1 MPELLMIALY
11 ITGGLV
17 LLFFGADWLVQGAV
31 TLALHLG
38 LSPLIVGLT
47 VVALGTSVPEA
58 LVSVQA
64 ALGHQGGIALG
75 NVIGSNILNI
85 ALILGLSSL
94 ILPLK
99 VDSHIVKADVPLL
112 TGATFML
119 VVLLEDFHISRM
131 EGAFLLLCIVF
142 YVTGNIM
149 TVKRTSP
156 EEDKIEGMEIP
167 EDSGKTL
174 WRDVGFLILGIV
186 TLGFGANFLV
196 TGAVDLARILGLSE
210 ALIGLTIVSIGTGT
224 PELATAL
231 MAAFRKIP
239 DLAIGNAVGS
249 NLFNIMFVLGIAG
262 LVAPLNGKGISSVDL
277 YVMLGVTILLLG
289 LECSAEFRGRIR
301 PAVRGGGK
309 NRFIWVHRL
318 RSGCWRT
325 DRERFLEVRRCIV
338 AT

>member
-1 MPELLMIALY
+1 MTELLMIALY

-17 LLFFGADWLVQGAV
+17 LLYFGADWLVQGAV

-64 ALGHQGGIALG
+64 AIGHQGGIALG

-85 ALILGLSSL
+85 ALILGLSAFLS
-94 ILPLK
+94 PLK
-99 VDSHIVKADVPLL
+99 VDSHLVKADVPLL
-112 TGATFML
+112 AGATFML

-131 EGAFLLLCIVF
+131 EGAFLLLCIVG
-142 YVTGNIM
+142 YVAGNIM

-156 EEDKIEGMEIP
+156 EENKIEGVEVP
-167 EDSGKTL
+167 EDHSKNL
-174 WRDVGFLILGIV
+174 WRDISFLFIGLIA
-186 TLGFGANFLV
+186 LAFGSNFLV

-224 PELATAL
+224 PEMATAL
-231 MAAFRKIP
+231 MAAYRKRA

-249 NLFNIMFVLGIAG
+249 NLFNIMFVLGIAA
-262 LVAPLNGKGISSVDL
+262 LVAPLDGKGISSIDL
-277 YVMLGVTILLLG
+277 YVMLGVTILLLPTVWT
-289 LECSAEFRGRIR
+289 GRILDR
-301 PAVRGGGK
+301 KEGFLFLAIYVGYLYHLWPA
-309 NRFIWVHRL
+309 
-318 RSGCWRT
+318 
-325 DRERFLEVRRCIV
+325 
-338 AT
+338 

>member
-17 LLFFGADWLVQGAV
+17 LLYFGADWLVQGAV

-64 ALGHQGGIALG
+64 AIGHQGGIALG

-85 ALILGLSSL
+85 ALILGLSAFFN
-94 ILPLK
+94 PLK
-99 VDSHIVKADVPLL
+99 VDSHLVKADVPLL
-112 TGATFML
+112 AGATFML

-196 TGAVDLARILGLSE
+196 TGAVDLARIFGLSE

-231 MAAFRKIP
+231 MAAFRKTP
-239 DLAIGNAVGS
+239 DLAIGNVVGS

-262 LVAPLNGKGISSVDL
+262 LVAPLDGKGISSVDL
-277 YVMLGVTILLLG
+277 YVMLGVTILLLPTVWT
-289 LECSAEFRGRIR
+289 GRILDR
-301 PAVRGGGK
+301 KEGFLFLAIYVGYLYHLWPA
-309 NRFIWVHRL
+309 
-318 RSGCWRT
+318 
-325 DRERFLEVRRCIV
+325 
-338 AT
+338 

>member
-17 LLFFGADWLVQGAV
+17 LLYFGADWLVQGAV

-64 ALGHQGGIALG
+64 AIGHQGGIALG

-85 ALILGLSSL
+85 ALILGLSAFFN
-94 ILPLK
+94 PLK
-99 VDSHIVKADVPLL
+99 VDSHLVKADVPLL
-112 TGATFML
+112 AGATFML

-131 EGAFLLLCIVF
+131 EGAFLLLCIVG
-142 YVTGNIM
+142 YVAGNIM

-156 EEDKIEGMEIP
+156 EENKIEGVEVP
-167 EDSGKTL
+167 EDHSKNL
-174 WRDVGFLILGIV
+174 WRDISFLFIGLIA
-186 TLGFGANFLV
+186 LAFGSNFLV
-196 TGAVDLARILGLSE
+196 TGAVDLARIWGLSE

-224 PELATAL
+224 PEMATAL
-231 MAAFRKIP
+231 MAAYRKRA

-249 NLFNIMFVLGIAG
+249 NLFNIMFVLGIAA
-262 LVAPLNGKGISSVDL
+262 LVAPLDGKGISSIDL
-277 YVMLGVTILLLG
+277 YVMLGVTILLLPTVWT
-289 LECSAEFRGRIR
+289 GRILDR
-301 PAVRGGGK
+301 KEGFLFLAIYVGYLYHLWPA
-309 NRFIWVHRL
+309 
-318 RSGCWRT
+318 
-325 DRERFLEVRRCIV
+325 
-338 AT
+338 

>member
-99 VDSHIVKADVPLL
+99 VDSRIVKADVPLL

-142 YVTGNIM
+142 YVAGNIM

-196 TGAVDLARILGLSE
+196 TGAVDLARIFGLSE

-231 MAAFRKIP
+231 MAAFRKSP
-239 DLAIGNAVGS
+239 DLAIGNVVGS

-262 LVAPLNGKGISSVDL
+262 LVAPLDGKGISSIDL
-277 YVMLGVTILLLG
+277 YVMLGVTILLLPTVWT
-289 LECSAEFRGRIR
+289 GRILDR
-301 PAVRGGGK
+301 KEGFLFLAIYVGYLYHLWPA
-309 NRFIWVHRL
+309 
-318 RSGCWRT
+318 
-325 DRERFLEVRRCIV
+325 
-338 AT
+338 

>member
-17 LLFFGADWLVQGAV
+17 LLYFGADWLVQGAV

-64 ALGHQGGIALG
+64 AIGHQGGIALG

-85 ALILGLSSL
+85 ALILGLSAFFN
-94 ILPLK
+94 PLK
-99 VDSHIVKADVPLL
+99 VDSHLVKADVPLL
-112 TGATFML
+112 AGATFML

-131 EGAFLLLCIVF
+131 EGAFLLLCIVG
-142 YVTGNIM
+142 YVAGNIM

-156 EEDKIEGMEIP
+156 EENKIEGVVVP
-167 EDSGKTL
+167 EDHSKNL
-174 WRDVGFLILGIV
+174 WRDISFLFIGLIA
-186 TLGFGANFLV
+186 LAFGSNFLV

-224 PELATAL
+224 PEMATAL
-231 MAAFRKIP
+231 MAAYRKRS

-249 NLFNIMFVLGIAG
+249 NLFNIMFVLGIAA
-262 LVAPLNGKGISSVDL
+262 LVAPLDGKGISSIDL
-277 YVMLGVTILLLG
+277 YVMLGVTILLLPTVWT
-289 LECSAEFRGRIR
+289 GRILDR
-301 PAVRGGGK
+301 KEGFLFLAIYVGYLYHLWPA
-309 NRFIWVHRL
+309 
-318 RSGCWRT
+318 
-325 DRERFLEVRRCIV
+325 
-338 AT
+338 

>member
-1 MPELLMIALY
+1 MPELLLISLY
-11 ITGGLV
+11 ISGGLV
-17 LLFFGADWLVQGAV
+17 LLYFGADWLVQGAI

-64 ALGHQGGIALG
+64 AIGHQGGIAIG
-75 NVIGSNILNI
+75 NVVGSNILNI
-85 ALILGLSSL
+85 ALILGLSAL
-94 ILPLK
+94 INPLK

-112 TGATFML
+112 AGATFML

-131 EGAFLLLCIVF
+131 EGAFLLLCIVG
-142 YVTGNIM
+142 YVVGNIM
-149 TVKRTSP
+149 TVKKTAP
-156 EEDKIEGMEIP
+156 EDNKIDGLEVQ
-167 EDSGKTL
+167 EDSGKTF
-174 WRDVGFLILGIV
+174 WRDIALLIVGII

-196 TGAVDLARILGLSE
+196 TGAVDLARIWGLSE

-231 MAAFRKIP
+231 MAAYRKSA

-262 LVAPLNGKGISSVDL
+262 LVAPLDATGINPSDL
-277 YVMLGVTILLLG
+277 YVMLAVTLLL
-289 LECSAEFRGRIR
+289 LPTVWTGR
-301 PAVRGGGK
+301 V
-309 NRFIWVHRL
+309 L
-318 RSGCWRT
+318 
-325 DRERFLEVRRCIV
+325 DRKEGFLFLAIYVGYLYYLWP
-338 AT
+338 T

>member
-17 LLFFGADWLVQGAV
+17 LLYFGADWLVQGAV

-64 ALGHQGGIALG
+64 AIGHQGGIALG

-99 VDSHIVKADVPLL
+99 VDSRIVKADVPLL

-196 TGAVDLARILGLSE
+196 TGAVDLARIFGLSE

-231 MAAFRKIP
+231 MAAFRKTP
-239 DLAIGNAVGS
+239 DLAIGNVVGS

-262 LVAPLNGKGISSVDL
+262 LVAPLDGKGISSVDL
-277 YVMLGVTILLLG
+277 YVMLGVTILLLPTVWT
-289 LECSAEFRGRIR
+289 GRILDR
-301 PAVRGGGK
+301 KEGFLFLAIYVGYLYHLWPA
-309 NRFIWVHRL
+309 
-318 RSGCWRT
+318 
-325 DRERFLEVRRCIV
+325 
-338 AT
+338 

>member
-1 MPELLMIALY
+1 MIAIY
-11 ITGGLV
+11 IIGGLI
-17 LLFFGADWLVQGAV
+17 LLYFGANWLVQGAI

-64 ALGHQGGIALG
+64 AIGHQGGIALG

-85 ALILGLSSL
+85 ALILGLSAFFN
-94 ILPLK
+94 PLK
-99 VDSHIVKADVPLL
+99 VDSHLVKADVPLL
-112 TGATFML
+112 AGATFML

-196 TGAVDLARILGLSE
+196 TGAVDLARIFGLSE

-224 PELATAL
+224 PEMATAL
-231 MAAFRKIP
+231 MAAYRKRA

-249 NLFNIMFVLGIAG
+249 NLFNIMFVLGIAA
-262 LVAPLNGKGISSVDL
+262 LVAPLDGKGISSIDL
-277 YVMLGVTILLLG
+277 YVMLGVTILLLPTVWT
-289 LECSAEFRGRIR
+289 GRILDR
-301 PAVRGGGK
+301 KEGFLFLAIYVGYLYHLWPA
-309 NRFIWVHRL
+309 
-318 RSGCWRT
+318 
-325 DRERFLEVRRCIV
+325 
-338 AT
+338 

>member
-1 MPELLMIALY
+1 MPELMIAIY
-11 ITGGLV
+11 IIGGLI
-17 LLFFGADWLVQGAV
+17 LLYFGANWLVQGAI

-64 ALGHQGGIALG
+64 AIGHQGGIALG

-196 TGAVDLARILGLSE
+196 TGAVDLARIFGLSE

-231 MAAFRKIP
+231 MAAFRKTP
-239 DLAIGNAVGS
+239 DLAIGNVVGS

-262 LVAPLNGKGISSVDL
+262 LVAPLDGKGISSVDL
-277 YVMLGVTILLLG
+277 YVMLGVTILLLPTVWT
-289 LECSAEFRGRIR
+289 GRILDR
-301 PAVRGGGK
+301 KEGFLFLAIYVGYLYHLWPA
-309 NRFIWVHRL
+309 
-318 RSGCWRT
+318 
-325 DRERFLEVRRCIV
+325 
-338 AT
+338 

>member
-64 ALGHQGGIALG
+64 AIGHQGGIALG

-196 TGAVDLARILGLSE
+196 TGAVDLARIFGLSE

-224 PELATAL
+224 PEMATAL
-231 MAAFRKIP
+231 MAAFRKRA

-262 LVAPLNGKGISSVDL
+262 LVAPLDGKGISSIDL
-277 YVMLGVTILLLG
+277 YVMLGVTILLLPTVWT
-289 LECSAEFRGRIR
+289 GRILDR
-301 PAVRGGGK
+301 KEGFLFLAIYVGYLYHLWPA
-309 NRFIWVHRL
+309 
-318 RSGCWRT
+318 
-325 DRERFLEVRRCIV
+325 
-338 AT
+338 